1 MALTRAFLKS
11 MTLTDEQV
19 SAIIEEHSATVTGL
33 KGEIAKYKEDAEKVP
48 DLQKKLE
55 DYEKDDWKG
64 KYEKEHAGFES
75 YKAEQDKKASY
86 NAKESAYKK
95 MLEDSGVSSK
105 VINLALK
112 ASKETIDNLKI
123 GTDGKLENATEVE
136 KGIKEAYADYITTK
150 ETKGANVSNPPKSE
164 PGKMTREEIMKIS
177 DREERRAAMIA
188 NKEAFAKTEKE

>member
-33 KGEIAKYKEDAEKVP
+33 KGEITKYKEDAEKVP
-48 DLQKKLE
+48 GLQKKLE
-55 DYEKDDWKG
+55 DYEKDDWKD
-64 KYEKEHAGFES
+64 KYEKEHISFEN

-86 NAKESAYKK
+86 NVKEAVYKK

-112 ASKETIDNLKI
+112 ASKETIYNLKI
-123 GTDGKLENATEVE
+123 GTDGKFENVTEVE
-136 KGIKEAYADYITTK
+136 KGIKEAYADYITT
-150 ETKGANVSNPPKSE
+150 ETTQGANVSNPLGGE
-164 PGKMTREEIMKIS
+164 PGKMTKKEIMEIK
-177 DREERRAAMIA
+177 DAGERQKAIA
-188 NKEAFAKTEKE
+188 ENHELFGF

>member
-1 MALTRAFLKS
+1 MALTRTFLKS
-11 MTLTDEQV
+11 MTLTGEQI

-33 KGEIAKYKEDAEKVP
+33 KGEIGKYKEDAEKVP

-64 KYEKEHAGFES
+64 KYEKEHAEFES

-86 NAKESAYKK
+86 NAKETAYKK

-123 GTDGKLENATEVE
+123 GADGKFENATEVE
-136 KGIKEAYADYITTK
+136 KGIKEAYADYITTE
-150 ETKGANVSNPPKSE
+150 ETQGANVSNPPGGE
-164 PGKMTREEIMKIS
+164 PGKMTKKEIMEIK
-177 DREERRAAMIA
+177 DAGERQKAIA
-188 NKEAFAKTEKE
+188 ENHELFGF